1 MNALTREGVD
11 KAEGDFRTAT
21 REARVRKSPNYDAA
35 CFHCQQ
41 CVEKYLKGYLQE
53 RDQRF
58 RPVHDLIELLELCLL
73 HDGSFELQRELFE
86 SLNKYA
92 VSVRYPG
99 ESATKDDARNA
110 LSAMKAARDF
120 IRQKLGL

>member
-1 MNALTREGVD
+1 MNALTREWVD
-11 KAEGDFRTAT
+11 K
-21 REARVRKSPNYDAA
+21 
-35 CFHCQQ
+35 
-41 CVEKYLKGYLQE
+41 
-53 RDQRF
+53 
-58 RPVHDLIELLELCLL
+58 
-73 HDGSFELQRELFE
+73 FE

-110 LSAMKAARDF
+110 LSAMNAARDF